1 MIKILKRL
9 ELIKTA
15 ISIEDEEII
24 ELQVVKLETLDVDED
39 MLEILQLLKGSD
51 YVTGLSKIES
61 YVQRHI
67 GMVVYEDKEISALKL
82 ELKALESKL
91 QTLSEEKTEYLND
104 INEFNVQYN
113 LHLGGLIQKILKLK
127 KEIFQ
132 NRIKIKQES
141 FENLH
146 SEYSDL
152 KEEVDTFEEELA
164 GIDAFDDEYD
174 ALYEKVQN
182 LKEQLNEKRKETK
195 QAKEE
200 LKDDEVFQEYE
211 EVKED
216 YEEFSKEY
224 EESIN
229 QQKFELND
237 EEQKELKKLFRKASR
252 LCHPDIVADKL
263 KQQAHEVMA
272 ELNQAYKEKDLE
284 RVKKILASLES
295 GMVFEVASDK
305 INDKALLRAKIT
317 DMRDKIEELNV
328 EIGSIKEDE
337 TYEILTEI
345 DDLEDYFGTMKD
357 NLQTQL
363 NNLQEEYGV
372 LLTDEPNEEPNSQKD
387 NYWEEIF

>member
-1 MIKILKRL
+1 MMIKILKRL
-9 ELIKTA
+9 ELIKIA

-24 ELQVVKLETLDVDED
+24 ELQIVKLETLDVDED
-39 MLEILQLLKGSD
+39 IVEILQLLKGSD

-67 GMVVYEDKEISALKL
+67 GIVVYEDKEISALKL

-91 QTLSEEKTEYLND
+91 QTISEEKIEYLND

-113 LHLGGLIQKILKLK
+113 LHLGGLIQKVLKLK
-127 KEIFQ
+127 EEIFQ
-132 NRIKIKQES
+132 NRIKIKQEA
-141 FENLH
+141 FENLK
-146 SEYSDL
+146 SEYSDR
-152 KEEVDTFEEELA
+152 KEEVDALEEELA

-174 ALYEKVQN
+174 ELYEKLQN

-200 LKDDEVFQEYE
+200 LEEDEVFQKYE
-211 EVKED
+211 EVRED

-224 EESIN
+224 EETIS
-229 QQKFELND
+229 QVKFKLND

-252 LCHPDIVADKL
+252 LCHPDIVADEL

-272 ELNQAYKEKDLE
+272 ELNQAYREKNLE

-305 INDKALLRAKIT
+305 INDKELLRVKIT
-317 DMRDKIEELNV
+317 DMRDKIEDINA
-328 EIGSIKEDE
+328 EIDSIKEDE
-337 TYEILTEI
+337 TYETLTEI
-345 DDLEDYFGTMKD
+345 DDLEDYFRAIKD
-357 NLQTQL
+357 SLQTQL
-363 NNLQEEYGV
+363 NNLQEEYDV
-372 LLTDEPNEEPNSQKD
+372 LLTDKLHENSQKD
-387 NYWEEIF
+387 DYWKEIF

>member
-1 MIKILKRL
+1 MMKILKRL

-24 ELQVVKLETLDVDED
+24 ELQVVKLETLDIDED
-39 MLEILQLLKGSD
+39 IVEILKLLKRSD

-61 YVQRHI
+61 YMQRHI

-82 ELKALESKL
+82 ELKALELKL

-132 NRIKIKQES
+132 NKIKIKQES
-141 FENLH
+141 FENLN
-146 SEYSDL
+146 SEYNDL
-152 KEEVDTFEEELA
+152 KEEVDTLEEELA
-164 GIDAFDDEYD
+164 GINAFDDEYD
-174 ALYEKVQN
+174 ALYEKLQN

-211 EVKED
+211 EVRED
-216 YEEFSKEY
+216 YAEFSKEY

-229 QQKFELND
+229 QEKFELND

-252 LCHPDIVADKL
+252 LCHPDIVTDKL

-305 INDKALLRAKIT
+305 INDKMLLRAKIT
-317 DMRDKIEELNV
+317 DMRNKIEDANV

-337 TYEILTEI
+337 TYETLTEI

-372 LLTDEPNEEPNSQKD
+372 LLTDELNEEPNSQKD

>member
-1 MIKILKRL
+1 MQQILKRL

-39 MLEILQLLKGSD
+39 IVEILQLLKGSD
-51 YVTGLSKIES
+51 YATGLSKIES

-67 GMVVYEDKEISALKL
+67 GVVVYVDKEISALKL

-127 KEIFQ
+127 EEIFQ
-132 NRIKIKQES
+132 NRIKIKQET
-141 FENLH
+141 FENLN
-146 SEYSDL
+146 SEYNDL
-152 KEEVDTFEEELA
+152 KEEVDTLEEELA

-174 ALYEKVQN
+174 ELYEKLQN
-182 LKEQLNEKRKETK
+182 LKEQLNEKRKESK

-200 LKDDEVFQEYE
+200 LEEDEAFQEYE

-224 EESIN
+224 EEIIN
-229 QQKFELND
+229 QEKFELND

-252 LCHPDIVADKL
+252 LCHPDIVTDEL
-263 KQQAHEVMA
+263 KQQAHKVMA
-272 ELNQAYKEKDLE
+272 ELNEAYKEKDLE

-305 INDKALLRAKIT
+305 INDKELLRAKIT
-317 DMRDKIEELNV
+317 NMRDKIEDVNV

-337 TYEILTEI
+337 TYVTLTGI
-345 DDLEDYFGTMKD
+345 DDLEDYFGTMK
-357 NLQTQL
+357 NRLKTQL
-363 NNLQEEYGV
+363 NNLQEEYDV
-372 LLTDEPNEEPNSQKD
+372 LLTDELNEELNGQKD
-387 NYWEEIF
+387 DYWEEIF